1 MCLLFCK
8 CTCVNETA
16 RRGWTSTSST
26 ATPGI
31 SLSRGNYTQKCF
43 TDYNR
48 ALAGSLARPRV
59 ELWLA
64 VLFVFQA
71 TPNNYLHHSQSTA
84 KAGDA
89 ASETDPGA
97 KPGASSLWHVPSKS
111 AGKRRGP
118 GASDV
123 CAYLYTYAFVCA
135 DVVVWS
141 CSICLRTTADA
152 MLFCMGA

>member
-71 TPNNYLHHSQSTA
+71 SPNNYLNYSQSTA
-84 KAGDA
+84 KTGDA

-97 KPGASSLWHVPSKS
+97 KPRASSLWHVPSKS
-111 AGKRRGP
+111 AGKRRGREQVIF
-118 GASDV
+118 AHI
-123 CAYLYTYAFVCA
+123 YTHMHLCA